1 VVNLLHKIKSFL
13 ALYLI
18 EKIIY
23 TQILKDWLSDKNYAE
38 LAKIP
43 VDVILD
49 IGVAE
54 KGTPHLYKNF
64 SKKIFHLIDPIPNLQ
79 PRNLPNTY
87 ELHSIA
93 LGAPGE
99 AVKKFNLSGEGT
111 SSHTRTSGQTRWRTL
126 KTFDSQTITL
136 DQFFSNIFV
145 ENKYYGIK
153 IDAEG
158 DELNILSGLSEKYS
172 SNVNFIVV
180 ECIVTPSYV
189 NNYFASEIFDWMN
202 KNNFEL
208 VGFLNLP
215 LNRTFF
221 DLVFV
226 AKKFVKSH
234 LDTKF
239 FDSTSLKSS

>member
-1 VVNLLHKIKSFL
+1 MAKVSAKFKSYL
-13 ALYLI
+13 RLYLI
-18 EKIIY
+18 KKIIH
-23 TQILKDWLSDKNYAE
+23 TQILQDWLANKNYAK

-43 VDVILD
+43 IDVILD

-64 SKKIFHLIDPIPNLQ
+64 SKKFFHLIDPIPNLQ
-79 PRNLPNTY
+79 PKNLPNTY

-99 AVKKFNLSGEGT
+99 AVKEFNLSGEGT
-111 SSHTRTSGQTRWRTL
+111 SSHTRTRGGSRWVTL
-126 KTFDSQTITL
+126 KTFEVQTITL
-136 DQFFSNIFV
+136 DQFFSDIFV
-145 ENKYYGIK
+145 EDKYYGIK
-153 IDAEG
+153 IDAVG

-180 ECIVTPSYV
+180 EVIVRPSYEDG
-189 NNYFASEIFDWMN
+189 YFASDIFNWMS

-208 VGFLNLP
+208 VSFLNLP
-215 LNRTFF
+215 LNRSFF

-226 AKKFVKSH
+226 AKRLIES
-234 LDTKF
+234 DPDAKF
-239 FDSTSLKSS
+239 FT